1 VSRIP
6 GGLVPVS
13 GAHEPT
19 PPRRRFLAQSLGGLL
34 AVGAVFMSTG
44 RGWSEESA
52 SSNAPA
58 GAAAAGSDAPGSG
71 FGISNS
77 SAPIEIEANDGIEW
91 RRNDKVYI
99 ARGKARAARGDLEVN
114 ADVLSAFYRES
125 AKGSSDIYRV
135 TAEGNVLLVSSNDKI
150 WGDRAVYDL
159 DQGSLIVTGQNL
171 RAQTKKQTLT
181 ARDSLE
187 YWEKQLAMV
196 ARGEAE
202 VVEGDRR
209 VKADLL
215 TGYMRKGADG
225 KTELYQVEASGHV
238 RIWRGEEYASAA
250 TAVYNLDSDIATLDG
265 SVKITRGQN
274 QLNGDHAE
282 FDMRTGVSRILG
294 QPGTGSRVHTLI
306 FPNQGTKPAAP

>member
-1 VSRIP
+1 MIGGPRGPAP
-6 GGLVPVS
+6 GAIEPVAS
-13 GAHEPT
+13 
-19 PPRRRFLAQSLGGLL
+19 RRRFLAQSLTAVL
-34 AVGAVFMSTG
+34 AGVAVLGPAM
-44 RGWSEESA
+44 RVRSEETA
-52 SSNAPA
+52 AGNAPA
-58 GAAAAGSDAPGSG
+58 NSAPSTGLDL
-71 FGISNS
+71 SNS
-77 SAPIEIEANDGIEW
+77 SAPIEIEADEGIEW
-91 RRNDKVYI
+91 RRNEKVYI

-114 ADVLSAFYRES
+114 ADVLTAYYRET
-125 AKGSSDIYRV
+125 AKGGSDIYRV

-159 DQGSLIVTGQNL
+159 DQGSLIVTGQKL

-196 ARGEAE
+196 ARGDAE

-215 TGYMRKGADG
+215 TGYLRKGGDG
-225 KTELYQVEASGHV
+225 KTELYQVEATGHV
-238 RIWRGEEYASAA
+238 RIWRGQDYAQAA
-250 TAVYNLDSDIATLDG
+250 TAVYNLDSDVATLDG
-265 SVKITRGQN
+265 SVKITRGEN

-282 FDMRTGVSRILG
+282 FDLKTGISRILS

-306 FPNQGTKPAAP
+306 FPNQGTKPTTP

>member
-1 VSRIP
+1 MIRIP
-6 GGLVPVS
+6 GRLVPIPGRS
-13 GAHEPT
+13 EPVAS
-19 PPRRRFLAQSLGGLL
+19 RRRFLAQSLGGLL
-34 AVGAVFMSTG
+34 AVGTIVISN
-44 RGWSEESA
+44 RHGWSEETA
-52 SSNAPA
+52 SGNAPS
-58 GAAAAGSDAPGSG
+58 AASGSDGLGGGLG
-71 FGISNS
+71 FTNS
-77 SAPIEIEANDGIEW
+77 SAPIEIEADDGIEW
-91 RRNDKVYI
+91 RRDEKVYI
-99 ARGKARAARGDLEVN
+99 ARGKASAKRGDLAVN
-114 ADVLSAFYRES
+114 ADVLSAYYRDT
-125 AKGSSDIYRV
+125 AKNSSDIYRV

-196 ARGEAE
+196 ARGDAE
-202 VVEGDRR
+202 VLEGDRR

-225 KTELYQVEASGHV
+225 KTELYQVEAKGHV
-238 RIWRGEEYASAA
+238 RIWRGEEYAQAA
-250 TAVYNLDSDIATLDG
+250 TAVYNLDSDVATLDG
-265 SVKITRGQN
+265 SVKITRGEN
-274 QLNGDHAE
+274 QLNGDRAE
-282 FDMRTGVSRILG
+282 FDMKTGVSRILG

>member
-1 VSRIP
+1 VIRIP
-6 GGLVPVS
+6 CGPVPAP
-13 GAHEPT
+13 GANEPVAS
-19 PPRRRFLAQSLGGLL
+19 RRRFLAQGLGGLL
-34 AVGAVFMSTG
+34 AVGAALGPAG
-44 RGWSEESA
+44 RVRSEETA

-58 GAAAAGSDAPGSG
+58 NSAPGSG
-71 FGISNS
+71 LDFSNS
-77 SAPIEIEANDGIEW
+77 SAPIEIEADDGIEW
-91 RRNDKVYI
+91 RRNEKVYI
-99 ARGKARAARGDLEVN
+99 ARGKARAARGDLQVN
-114 ADVLSAFYRES
+114 ADVLSAYYRET
-125 AKGSSDIYRV
+125 AKGGSDIYRV
-135 TAEGNVLLVSSNDKI
+135 TAEGNVTLISSNDKI

-196 ARGEAE
+196 ARGDAE

-225 KTELYQVEASGHV
+225 KTELYQVEATGHV
-238 RIWRGEEYASAA
+238 RIWRGQEYASAA
-250 TAVYNLDSDIATLDG
+250 AAVYNLDSDIATLDG
-265 SVKITRGQN
+265 SVKITRGEN

-282 FDMRTGVSRILG
+282 FDMRTGISRILG

-306 FPNQGTKPAAP
+306 FPSQGTKPATP